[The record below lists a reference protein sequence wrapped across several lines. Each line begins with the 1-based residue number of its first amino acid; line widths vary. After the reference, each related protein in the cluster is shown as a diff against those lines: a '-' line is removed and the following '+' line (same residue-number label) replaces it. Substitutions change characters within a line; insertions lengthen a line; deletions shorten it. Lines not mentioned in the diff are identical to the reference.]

1 MSELRDNPVQWIID
15 RLHEPSSWRGMI
27 WFATAAGLSLSPEAW
42 DHIMIFGMAT
52 AGLLGFILRDK
63 KEK

>member
-1 MSELRDNPVQWIID
+1 MSELRDSPLQWVTD
-15 RLHEPSSWRGMI
+15 RLREPSSWRGLI

-42 DHIMIFGMAT
+42 DQIMIFGMAT

-63 KEK
+63 QQ